1 VCVEMVFLTDKNTVS
16 THTFLTSTFLS
27 VSPCLRGKKI
37 MISIIFTAC
46 LLTLGW
52 AWIGYPLFLAVA
64 ARGDDS
70 PSNPARGDDSPSSI
84 PPVSILIAAYNE
96 ESVIA
101 ARLQNLAETDLPPN
115 SEILLGCDGCDDQTV
130 VIARDWTKKLPG
142 LQVLDFKARRGK
154 PAVLIDLV
162 AQARNDILVFS
173 DANTMFKKDAVTT
186 LLVPLVAEDGS
197 EFRVPGSELNN
208 QEPELRE
215 VDSHNSVGGSCGRL
229 IFTQPE
235 GGETH
240 ENAYWKLE
248 TWLKIRESRIDSCL
262 GANGA
267 VYAIRKELFW
277 QELPNNTIIDDF
289 VIGMKVRESG
299 AKMVYVQDAIAT
311 EETPAK
317 VSDEWHRR
325 VRIGAG
331 AYQALALCR
340 GCLHP
345 RFGFFALAF
354 FSHKVLRWFTPHL
367 MMLLAFC
374 TLLGVRI
381 SGGWFLWALF
391 FAQATFYAAT
401 LIGRRVVPASRWGL
415 VMRIPQLCHYFTA
428 MQLALF
434 TGFLRWCHGIQ
445 GGTWKRTER

>member
-1 VCVEMVFLTDKNTVS
+1 MLFA
-16 THTFLTSTFLS
+16 
-27 VSPCLRGKKI
+27 I
-37 MISIIFTAC
+37 IIFVVV
-46 LLTLGW
+46 TLAW
-52 AWIGYPLFLAVA
+52 AWIGYPFFLALI
-64 ARGDDS
+64 ARSVGRVSDPPNLAGTDS
-70 PSNPARGDDSPSSI
+70 RPTST
-84 PPVSILIAAYNE
+84 PVSILIAAYNE

-101 ARLQNLAETDLPPN
+101 DRLQNLAETDLPPN

-130 VIARDWTKKLPG
+130 EIARGWAKKLPG
-142 LQVLDFKARRGK
+142 LQVLDFKSRRGK

-162 AQARNDILVFS
+162 AQAKNDILVFS
-173 DANTMFKKDAVTT
+173 DANTMFSRDAVTK
-186 LLVPLVAEDGS
+186 LLVPLLAEDCS

-208 QEPELRE
+208 QELRTNKQEPESRE
-215 VDSHNSVGGSCGRL
+215 FDPCNSVGGTCGRL
-229 IFTQPE
+229 IFTEPD
-235 GGETH
+235 GGETR

-248 TWLKIRESRIDSCL
+248 TWLKIRESRLDSCL

-277 QELPNNTIIDDF
+277 RELPDNTIIDDF

-331 AYQALALCR
+331 AYQALGFCR

-345 RFGFFALAF
+345 RFGVFALAF

-367 MMLLAFC
+367 MILLAFC
-374 TLLGVRI
+374 TLLATRVG
-381 SGGWFLWALF
+381 GGWFIWTLF
-391 FAQATFYAAT
+391 FAQATFYAAA
-401 LIGRRVVPASRWGL
+401 LIGGRVVPASRWDL
-415 VMRIPQLCHYFTA
+415 IMRIPQLCHYFTA

-434 TGFLRWCHGIQ
+434 TGFLRWCNGIQ